1 MSRVSNCLRMLFML
15 QARNGQ
21 LMKIAEIAEKLE
33 VSSRMVRE
41 YKSDLE
47 LAGIYIESI
56 SGKHGGYYAPQDCV
70 LKVPKLNNEEINAL
84 STARDYLARDPK
96 YVFTRE
102 FNFAVDKIVTV
113 GDIHMNVCEGNLFYY
128 QEESVRIDLR
138 NQKDKY
144 LQFNAAMIE
153 KKKIEIVYFSNR
165 NEKTY
170 RIIHPYGLVAYKNSW
185 YCIAFCELREEI
197 RGFKLTRVL
206 DFEVLDETFTQEPDF
221 NLRDHMGRYQIF
233 KGEKIDVE
241 LRIAPPLSN
250 YVSERIWGDDQET
263 YSDPEGYLIMS
274 ASMED
279 TPELASWIL
288 SMGSMAKVLAPD
300 ALIKKIKAELKKM
313 QAIMGPT
320 QFGTHCVPNRK
331 S

>member
-21 LMKIAEIAEKLE
+21 LMKINEIAEKLE
-33 VSSRMVRE
+33 VSPRMVRE

-56 SGKHGGYYAPQDCV
+56 SGKHGGYYAPPDTI
-70 LKVPKLNNEEINAL
+70 LKVPKLSEDEVNAL
-84 STARDYLARDPK
+84 STAREYLARDPK
-96 YVFTRE
+96 YIFAKE
-102 FNFAVDKIVTV
+102 FDFAVDKIVTA
-113 GDIHMNVCEGNLFYY
+113 GDIHMSLCEDNMFYY
-128 QEESVRIDLR
+128 QEENVRYDIR

-170 RIIHPYGLVAYKNSW
+170 RIIHPYGLVAYKNAW

-197 RGFKLTRVL
+197 RGFKLSRIL
-206 DFEVLDETFTQEPDF
+206 NFEVLEEAFIQKPDF
-221 NLRDHMGRYQIF
+221 NLRDHVGRYQIF
-233 KGEKIDVE
+233 KGDKIDVE

-263 YSDPEGYLIMS
+263 YSDAEGYLIMT

-279 TPELASWIL
+279 TPELTSWIL
-288 SMGSMAKVLAPD
+288 SMGSMAKVLAPER
-300 ALIKKIKAELKKM
+300 LIKNIKAELKEM
-313 QAIMGPT
+313 QGM
-320 QFGTHCVPNRK
+320 N
-331 S
+331 